1 MNKIEWIKFLSK
13 PYHKSR
19 KQHALLSP
27 CPELERMLLRS
38 TAWLEW
44 DRAAGC
50 LIGCECHAL
59 KLLRLPSPLLSCFGL
74 VVNVARVGLKI
85 KKAHSLSLDKKTNR
99 VYPSGCKKRKHQ
111 TELRQQQSGN
121 KIIYNCNRQ
130 FTLQLQCGCCCYELP
145 VSHAVVAACVCSRR
159 AIGFVG

>member
-1 MNKIEWIKFLSK
+1 M
-13 PYHKSR
+13 SR
-19 KQHALLSP
+19 SALYAHYASCVGPRLPADQRGPLPLGKREGAEEGAS
-27 CPELERMLLRS
+27 
-38 TAWLEW
+38 W
-44 DRAAGC
+44 DRDAGC
-50 LIGCECHAL
+50 LIGCQCHAL

-145 VSHAVVAACVCSRR
+145 VSHAVVAACVCSRH